1 MTDATSQNPA
11 GQNPLGQNLAGKNS
25 ADDLTDRDFAETDER
40 KVALVPTL
48 RDLAVIS
55 LISVP
60 IQLIATELNVLDIV
74 IGLVVLYGMCVLGL
88 LLTKYV
94 PLRLPSV
101 AWISLVAVVL
111 TLPML
116 PWAGVIFP
124 LVEGI
129 NFLALAVPPLAYAGF
144 AISKLEIDVLKRSGW
159 KILLVAIMVFLGT
172 YVGSAAIAEITLQI
186 TGGV

>member
-1 MTDATSQNPA
+1 MTTSDSTGDIPI
-11 GQNPLGQNLAGKNS
+11 
-25 ADDLTDRDFAETDER
+25 DDLTSRDFTEADER
-40 KVALVPTL
+40 KIALLPTL

-60 IQLIATELNVLDIV
+60 IQQIATELSMLDIV
-74 IGLVVLYGMCVLGL
+74 IGLLVLYGMCVVGL

-116 PWAGVIFP
+116 PWSAAVFP

-129 NFLALAVPPLAYAGF
+129 DFLALAVPPLAYAGF

-159 KILLVAIMVFLGT
+159 KILLVAVMVFLGT
-172 YVGSAAIAEITLQI
+172 YVGSAVIAEITLRI

>member
-1 MTDATSQNPA
+1 MTTSDSTGDIP
-11 GQNPLGQNLAGKNS
+11 
-25 ADDLTDRDFAETDER
+25 ADDLTSRDFTEADER
-40 KVALVPTL
+40 KIALLPTL

-60 IQLIATELNVLDIV
+60 IQQIATELSMLDIV
-74 IGLVVLYGMCVLGL
+74 IGLLVLYGMCVVGL

-116 PWAGVIFP
+116 PWSSTVFP

-159 KILLVAIMVFLGT
+159 KILLVAVL
-172 YVGSAAIAEITLQI
+172 VVITHLL
-186 TGGV
+186 

>member
-1 MTDATSQNPA
+1 MTTSDSTGDIPI
-11 GQNPLGQNLAGKNS
+11 
-25 ADDLTDRDFAETDER
+25 DDLTSRDFTEADER
-40 KVALVPTL
+40 KIALLPTL

-60 IQLIATELNVLDIV
+60 IQQIATELSMLDIV
-74 IGLVVLYGMCVLGL
+74 IGLLVLYGMCVVGL

-116 PWAGVIFP
+116 PWSSTVFP

-159 KILLVAIMVFLGT
+159 KILLVAVMVFLGT
-172 YVGSAAIAEITLQI
+172 YVGSAVIAEITLRI

>member
-1 MTDATSQNPA
+1 MTTSDAA
-11 GQNPLGQNLAGKNS
+11 GQNPSDHHPIGQNP
-25 ADDLTDRDFAETDER
+25 ADDLTDLDFTEADER
-40 KVALVPTL
+40 KIALVPTL

-60 IQLIATELNVLDIV
+60 IQLIATELTVLDIV
-74 IGLVVLYGMCVLGL
+74 VGLTVLYGMCVLGL

-116 PWAGVIFP
+116 PWAGAIFP

>member
-1 MTDATSQNPA
+1 MTTSDSTGDIP
-11 GQNPLGQNLAGKNS
+11 
-25 ADDLTDRDFAETDER
+25 ADDLTSRDFTEADER
-40 KVALVPTL
+40 KIALLPTL

-60 IQLIATELNVLDIV
+60 IQQIATELSMLDIV
-74 IGLVVLYGMCVLGL
+74 IGLLVLYGMCVVGL

-116 PWAGVIFP
+116 PWSSTVFP

-159 KILLVAIMVFLGT
+159 KILLVAVLVFLGT
-172 YVGSAAIAEITLQI
+172 YVGSAVIAEITLRI
-186 TGGV
+186 TGGA

>member
-1 MTDATSQNPA
+1 MTTADATPDR
-11 GQNPLGQNLAGKNS
+11 P
-25 ADDLTDRDFAETDER
+25 ADDLADLDYAEVDER
-40 KVALVPTL
+40 KMDLGRTL
-48 RDLAVIS
+48 RDLALIS

-60 IQLIATELNVLDIV
+60 IQAIATDLGLLDIV
-74 IGLVVLYGMCVLGL
+74 IGLAVLYGMCVVGL
-88 LLTKYV
+88 LLTRYV

-116 PWAGVIFP
+116 PWAGAVFP

-129 NFLALAVPPLAYAGF
+129 DFLALAVPPLAYAGF

-159 KILLVAIMVFLGT
+159 KILAIAILVFLGT
-172 YVGSAAIAEITLQI
+172 YIGSALIAELTLRL
-186 TGGV
+186 TGAV

>member
-1 MTDATSQNPA
+1 MTTSDAA
-11 GQNPLGQNLAGKNS
+11 GQSP
-25 ADDLTDRDFAETDER
+25 ADDLTARDFTETDER
-40 KVALVPTL
+40 KIALVPTL
-48 RDLAVIS
+48 RDLGLIS

-74 IGLVVLYGMCVLGL
+74 IGLLVLYGMCVVGL

-116 PWAGVIFP
+116 PWSAAIFP

-129 NFLALAVPPLAYAGF
+129 DFLALAVPPLAYAGF

-172 YVGSAAIAEITLQI
+172 YVGSAVIAEITLRL

>member
-1 MTDATSQNPA
+1 MTTSDAT
-11 GQNPLGQNLAGKNS
+11 GQNS
-25 ADDLTDRDFAETDER
+25 ADDLTARDFTEADER
-40 KVALVPTL
+40 KIALLPTL
-48 RDLAVIS
+48 RDLGVIS

-74 IGLVVLYGMCVLGL
+74 IGLLVLYGMCVLGL
-88 LLTKYV
+88 LLTKFV

-116 PWAGVIFP
+116 PWADAVFP

-129 NFLALAVPPLAYAGF
+129 DFLALAVPPLAYAGF

-159 KILLVAIMVFLGT
+159 KILLIAIMVFLGT
-172 YVGSAAIAEITLQI
+172 YVGSAVIAEITLRI
-186 TGGV
+186 TGAV

>member
-1 MTDATSQNPA
+1 MTTADATPDR
-11 GQNPLGQNLAGKNS
+11 P
-25 ADDLTDRDFAETDER
+25 ADDLADLDYAEADER
-40 KVALVPTL
+40 KMDLGRTL
-48 RDLAVIS
+48 RDLALIS

-60 IQLIATELNVLDIV
+60 IQAIATDLGLLDIV
-74 IGLVVLYGMCVLGL
+74 IGLAVLYGMCIVGL
-88 LLTKYV
+88 LLTRYV

-116 PWAGVIFP
+116 PWAGAVFP

-129 NFLALAVPPLAYAGF
+129 DFLALAVPPLAYAGF

-159 KILLVAIMVFLGT
+159 KILLIAVLVFLGT
-172 YVGSAAIAEITLQI
+172 YIGSVLIAELTLRL
-186 TGGV
+186 TGAV

>member
-1 MTDATSQNPA
+1 MTTSVSTGDIP
-11 GQNPLGQNLAGKNS
+11 
-25 ADDLTDRDFAETDER
+25 ADDLTSRDFTEADER
-40 KVALVPTL
+40 KIALLPTL

-60 IQLIATELNVLDIV
+60 IQQIATELSMLDIV
-74 IGLVVLYGMCVLGL
+74 IGLLVLYGMCVVGL

-116 PWAGVIFP
+116 PWSSTVFP

-159 KILLVAIMVFLGT
+159 KILLVAVMVFLGT
-172 YVGSAAIAEITLQI
+172 YVGSAVIAEITLRI

>member
-11 GQNPLGQNLAGKNS
+11 GQDP

-60 IQLIATELNVLDIV
+60 IQLIATELTVLDIV

-116 PWAGVIFP
+116 PWA
-124 LVEGI
+124 
-129 NFLALAVPPLAYAGF
+129 A
-144 AISKLEIDVLKRSGW
+144 
-159 KILLVAIMVFLGT
+159 
-172 YVGSAAIAEITLQI
+172 
-186 TGGV
+186 

>member
-1 MTDATSQNPA
+1 MTTSDSTGDIP
-11 GQNPLGQNLAGKNS
+11 
-25 ADDLTDRDFAETDER
+25 ADDLTSRDFTEADER
-40 KVALVPTL
+40 KIALLPTL

-60 IQLIATELNVLDIV
+60 IQQIATELSMLDIV
-74 IGLVVLYGMCVLGL
+74 IGLLVLYGMCVVGL

-116 PWAGVIFP
+116 PWSSTVFP

-159 KILLVAIMVFLGT
+159 KILLVAVMVFLGT
-172 YVGSAAIAEITLQI
+172 YVGSAVIAEITLRI
-186 TGGV
+186 TGGA

>member
-1 MTDATSQNPA
+1 MSTSDAS
-11 GQNPLGQNLAGKNS
+11 GQTS
-25 ADDLTDRDFAETDER
+25 ADDFTGLAVAEPDER
-40 KVALVPTL
+40 RIALGATM

-55 LISVP
+55 LVSVP

-74 IGLVVLYGMCVLGL
+74 LGLAVLYGMCVVGL
-88 LLTKYV
+88 LLTKFV

-116 PWAGVIFP
+116 PWADAIFP

-129 NFLALAVPPLAYAGF
+129 DFLALAVPPLAYAGF
-144 AISKLEIDVLKRSGW
+144 AISKLEIAVLKRSGW
-159 KILLVAIMVFLGT
+159 KILIIAILVFLGT
-172 YVGSAAIAEITLQI
+172 YIGSAMIAEITLRL
-186 TGGV
+186 TGAV

>member
-1 MTDATSQNPA
+1 MTTSDSTGDIP
-11 GQNPLGQNLAGKNS
+11 
-25 ADDLTDRDFAETDER
+25 ADDLTSRDFTEADER
-40 KVALVPTL
+40 KIALLPTL

-60 IQLIATELNVLDIV
+60 IQQIATELSMLDIV
-74 IGLVVLYGMCVLGL
+74 IGLLVLYGMCVVGL

-116 PWAGVIFP
+116 PWSAAVFP

-129 NFLALAVPPLAYAGF
+129 DFLALAVPPLAYAGF

-159 KILLVAIMVFLGT
+159 KILLVAVMVFLGT
-172 YVGSAAIAEITLQI
+172 YVGSAVIAEITLRI